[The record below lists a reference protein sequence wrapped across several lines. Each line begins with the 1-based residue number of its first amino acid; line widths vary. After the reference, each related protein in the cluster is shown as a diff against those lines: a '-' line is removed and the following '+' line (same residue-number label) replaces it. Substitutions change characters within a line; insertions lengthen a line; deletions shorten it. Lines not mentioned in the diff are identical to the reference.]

1 MTILPIHTYCIQLAN
16 RVVVVLSMILAVG
29 YGVA

>member
-16 RVVVVLSMILAVG
+16 SVVVVLSMILAVV
-29 YGVA
+29 YRVV